1 MIAQRDEEAFGEII
15 GLSKNPLKQGK
26 QKEKRKKRKEKKKI
40 WILFVIPNCHNRV
53 IFSHHP

>member
-1 MIAQRDEEAFGEII
+1 MIAHKDEEAFGEII

-26 QKEKRKKRKEKKKI
+26 QKEKRKKRKKKGI
-40 WILFVIPNCHNRV
+40 WILFVTHNRHNRV